1 MKVLS
6 AFLQGARYVHTG
18 ARLLSHPGVRPYV
31 LIPLCISALLF
42 TGGLWLL
49 WDWLSHLM
57 QWLLPTWLS
66 WLQYLIWP
74 IVALAALMILYFGF
88 SLVANLIG
96 APFNGWL
103 AEAVARALGSGL
115 PATATRW
122 GELPLEM
129 LKAFLSELRKLG
141 YILLLSIP
149 FLLLLWVPVV
159 GVVLWFLFTAWLLAY
174 NYADYPM
181 SLNGLDFAAQR
192 QWLKQN
198 HWLCLGFGAG
208 ALLLSLLPIINF
220 IAMPAAVAG
229 ATAMYLD
236 QSRSGLTKP

>member
-1 MKVLS
+1 MLGT
-6 AFLQGARYVHTG
+6 FLQGARYLHTG
-18 ARLLSHPGVRPYV
+18 CRLLNRPGVRPYV

-49 WDWLSHLM
+49 WDWLSQLM
-57 QWLLPTWLS
+57 HWLLPSWLH

-74 IVALAALMILYFGF
+74 VVALAALMILYFGF

-103 AEAVARALGSGL
+103 AEAVARALDGG
-115 PATATRW
+115 PATALRW
-122 GELPLEM
+122 RDMPVEM
-129 LKAFLSELRKLG
+129 LKAFLTELRKLG

-159 GVVLWFLFTAWLLAY
+159 GAVLWFLFTAWLLAY

-181 SLNGLDFAAQR
+181 SLHGLDFSAQR
-192 QWLKQN
+192 RWLAQN
-198 HWLCLGFGAG
+198 RWLCLGFGAG
-208 ALLLSLLPIINF
+208 ALLLSLLPLVNF

-236 QSRSGLTKP
+236 RPDRALTKQ

>member
-1 MKVLS
+1 MLG
-6 AFLQGARYVHTG
+6 AFLQGVRYVLTG
-18 ARLLSHPGVRPYV
+18 CRLLNRPGVRPYV

-49 WDWLSHLM
+49 WDSLSHLM
-57 QWLLPTWLS
+57 HWLLPAWLS

-88 SLVANLIG
+88 ALLANLIG

-103 AEAVARALGSGL
+103 SEAVAHHLGGGPSTALRL
-115 PATATRW
+115 RDVPV
-122 GELPLEM
+122 EM
-129 LKAFLSELRKLG
+129 LKAFLTELRKLG

-149 FLLLLWVPVV
+149 FLLLLWVPIA
-159 GVVLWFLFTAWLLAY
+159 GAILWFFFTAWLLAY
-174 NYADYPM
+174 NYTDYPM
-181 SLNGLDFAAQR
+181 SLHGMDFSAQR
-192 QWLKQN
+192 LWLKQN
-198 HWLCLGFGAG
+198 RWLCLGFGAG
-208 ALLLSLLPIINF
+208 TLLLSLLPLVNF

-236 QSRSGLTKP
+236 RSGSALTKS